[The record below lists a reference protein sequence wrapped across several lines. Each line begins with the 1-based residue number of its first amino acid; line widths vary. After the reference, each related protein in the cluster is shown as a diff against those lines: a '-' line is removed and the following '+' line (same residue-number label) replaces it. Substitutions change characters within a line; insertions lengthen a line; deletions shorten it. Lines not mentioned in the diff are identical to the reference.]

1 VKPRVETAAD
11 RSFGREAV
19 EVSRLQDT
27 VSHTSWVII
36 KVAVQPEIPIKGTVA
51 VIDGLLGFL
60 RNCAR

>member
-1 VKPRVETAAD
+1 MKPRVETAAD
-11 RSFGREAV
+11 RSFGKEAV

-27 VSHTSWVII
+27 VSYTSWVGV
-36 KVAVQPEIPIKGTVA
+36 KVAVRPEIPITGTVA